1 MIVKEV
7 MKKNSIKY
15 YENDSILKVAST
27 IMERDA
33 EGGLVYN
40 ELDELV
46 GWFTYKELLNGIIQN
61 YTVLYE
67 VCIRD
72 YLLIDENSAVK
83 NLDFKT
89 YNLFP
94 VLDVDKKI
102 TGFMTRDVYLN
113 AVARLSQIENNRLDA
128 IFNSAHNGILSI
140 DLEGR
145 ITAINPPAERMALTT
160 KEEALGKFLNEV
172 VIPSGLL
179 NVIRTG
185 RGHTEKY
192 KVGNRMYLAHR
203 TPIFD
208 GKSLIGAVGV
218 FQDISEIEIVSSE
231 LDSVKQLVNEMDTI
245 INNSS
250 DGICITDTKGNIINR
265 NLKFDDIYYGTLSEE
280 EKNNGFHTMIEQVVE
295 EGTRYNL
302 METNI
307 KNNSSLI
314 ISAIPV
320 KNSDDKIERIVVS
333 VKDVAEI
340 DNLRRELEKT
350 QFILKNMQDELGEKE
365 FVASSQ
371 SMKDLILKIEQVAK
385 VDVTVLLTGEPGV
398 GKNELANLIK
408 ESSSRKNKPFIKVNC
423 DAIPE
428 DLIEAEL
435 FGHLNGTEE
444 NGRAGFFEHADGGTL
459 FLDEVGKI
467 PLHLQVKLLR
477 VLQEQ
482 KIKRIGSEESKE
494 VDVRII
500 AASSENLLGLVKDGT
515 FREDLFYRINVIPI
529 VIPPLRERFEDI
541 PLLIEEYSNLFANKY
556 KKRITFPNEIMDV
569 MKNYEWPGN
578 VRELINILERI
589 YVTSSEKIITAES
602 VKYIMGEGNSVDL
615 AQQKPFIINKIMPLK
630 QAVEEF
636 ERELIAKVGETE
648 NSYRKIAKI
657 LEVSPSTVMRKA
669 RKLEE

>member
-7 MKKNSIKY
+7 MKKNAVKY

-27 IMERDA
+27 VMERDV

-46 GWFTYKELLNGIIQN
+46 GWFTYKELLDGIIEN
-61 YTVLYE
+61 YTVLNE
-67 VCIRD
+67 ICIRD
-72 YLLIDENSAVK
+72 YLLIDENSAIK
-83 NLDFKT
+83 NLDFTT
-89 YNLFP
+89 YGLFP
-94 VLDVDKKI
+94 VLNVEEKI
-102 TGFMTRDVYLN
+102 AGFITRGVYLN
-113 AVARLSQIENNRLDA
+113 AVARLSQIEKNRLDA

-160 KEEALGKFLNEV
+160 KEKALGKFLNEV

-185 RGHTEKY
+185 VGHTEKY
-192 KVGNRMYLAHR
+192 KVGKRMYLAHR
-203 TPIFD
+203 SPIYD
-208 GKSLIGAVGV
+208 GKRLIGAVGV

-265 NLKFDDIYYGTLSEE
+265 NIKFDDIYYGNLSEE
-280 EKNNGFHTMIEQVVE
+280 EKNNGFHTMIEQVVV

-307 KNNSSLI
+307 RNNSSLI

-320 KNSDDKIERIVVS
+320 KNSDNKIERIVVS

-398 GKNELANLIK
+398 GKNELASLIK

-428 DLIEAEL
+428 DLMEAEL
-435 FGHLNGTEE
+435 FGRLNGTEE
-444 NGRAGFFEHADGGTL
+444 NGHAGFFEHADGGTL

-467 PLHLQVKLLR
+467 PLHLQVKLLK

-482 KIKRIGSEESKE
+482 KVNRIGSQDSKE

-500 AASSENLLGLVKDGT
+500 AASSEDLLKLVKEGI

-529 VIPPLRERFEDI
+529 VIPPLRERLEDI

-556 KKRITFPNEIMDV
+556 KKRIDFSNEIIEM

-578 VRELINILERI
+578 VRELINILERV
-589 YVTSSEKIITAES
+589 YVTSSEKEITVES
-602 VKYIMGEGNSVDL
+602 MKYIMGEREKLDL
-615 AQQKPFIINKIMPLK
+615 AHQKPFIINKIMPLK

-657 LEVSPSTVMRKA
+657 LEVSPSTVMRKSK
-669 RKLEE
+669 KLD

>member
-7 MKKNSIKY
+7 MKKNLVKY
-15 YENDSILKVAST
+15 YANDCILKVTSDV
-27 IMERDA
+27 MERDV

-40 ELDELV
+40 ESDELV

-61 YTVLYE
+61 YTELDE

-72 YLLIDENSAVK
+72 YLLIDENSAIK
-83 NLDFKT
+83 NLDFTT
-89 YNLFP
+89 YGLFP
-94 VLDVDKKI
+94 VLNVEEKI
-102 TGFMTRDVYLN
+102 TGFITRGVYLN
-113 AVARLSQIENNRLDA
+113 AVARLSQIEKNRLDA

-160 KEEALGKFLNEV
+160 KEKALGKFLNEV

-203 TPIFD
+203 SPIYD

-265 NLKFDDIYYGTLSEE
+265 NIKFDDIYYGNLSEE

-307 KNNSSLI
+307 RNNSSLI

-320 KNSDDKIERIVVS
+320 KNSDNKIERIVVS

-371 SMKDLILKIEQVAK
+371 SMKDLILKIDQVAK
-385 VDVTVLLTGEPGV
+385 VDVTVLLTGERGV
-398 GKNELANLIK
+398 GKNELASLIK

-428 DLIEAEL
+428 DLMEAEL
-435 FGHLNGTEE
+435 FGRLNGTEE
-444 NGRAGFFEHADGGTL
+444 NGYAGFFEHADGGTL

-467 PLHLQVKLLR
+467 PLHLQVKLLK

-482 KIKRIGSEESKE
+482 KVNRIGSKESIE

-500 AASSENLLGLVKDGT
+500 AASSEDLLRLVKEGT
-515 FREDLFYRINVIPI
+515 FREDLFYRINVIPLE
-529 VIPPLRERFEDI
+529 IPPLRERLEDI

-556 KKRITFPNEIMDV
+556 KKRIDFSSEIIET

-578 VRELINILERI
+578 VRELINILERV
-589 YVTSSEKIITAES
+589 YVTSSEKEITVES
-602 VKYIMGEGNSVDL
+602 MKYIMGEREKLDL
-615 AQQKPFIINKIMPLK
+615 AHQKPFIINKVMPLK

-657 LEVSPSTVMRKA
+657 LEVSPSTVMRKSK
-669 RKLEE
+669 KLD